1 MKILFLNLILF
12 NLIFSKNLGNEDKD
26 IDLSQKRYI
35 TDEYGNILMR
45 ANIWGEVN
53 NPGSHIINEGVDIL
67 SFLSI
72 VGGPIDGS
80 NLSKITLYREN
91 IDGRDY
97 SIHLIDLSSFLNSG
111 KSENIM
117 EIKPNDTII
126 IPQKRT
132 HYLLT
137 QINSISTILNISTLI
152 FQILNSIK

>member
-111 KSENIM
+111 KSE
-117 EIKPNDTII
+117 KDR
-126 IPQKRT
+126 K
-132 HYLLT
+132 
-137 QINSISTILNISTLI
+137 SVV
-152 FQILNSIK
+152 